1 MEDLAEKQAG
11 RMYAIEITD
20 QHKFKVKQQMNRI
33 LTDRLVNSVSGTMIR
48 DNYAS
53 TVREQ
58 LGSDWEVVSMD
69 RTSIEVVPDGDGA
82 RLDMTHTLSLR
93 QHTGLFRADVFA
105 TKRAKQSIV
114 ARPNCQGN
122 PPQDVVF
129 ESSAEIIE

>member
-1 MEDLAEKQAG
+1 
-11 RMYAIEITD
+11 
-20 QHKFKVKQQMNRI
+20 
-33 LTDRLVNSVSGTMIR
+33 MIR

-53 TVREQ
+53 TVGEQ

-93 QHTGLFRADVFA
+93 QHTELFREDVFA
-105 TKRAKQSIV
+105 TKRAKQFLI

-122 PPQDVVF
+122 PPQDVLL